1 MYKILYAFLIL
12 LGYSQAFTQTNNED
26 ESNDFSHA
34 ISIGWSNPISSIS
47 TLFNSKN
54 EEKFGV
60 LIDYQMDISENNI
73 YRVHSKFSPSYE
85 NPMLSLNNFLIIHNI
100 NTNNIVVEING
111 SIITKSLWGQYV
123 LKENDKIEIVT
134 AVGGG

>member
-1 MYKILYAFLIL
+1 MNVILNGKEFLLDKKI
-12 LGYSQAFTQTNNED
+12 
-26 ESNDFSHA
+26 
-34 ISIGWSNPISSIS
+34 
-47 TLFNSKN
+47 
-54 EEKFGV
+54 
-60 LIDYQMDISENNI
+60 
-73 YRVHSKFSPSYE
+73 
-85 NPMLSLNNFLIIHNI
+85 SLNNFLIIHNI